1 MDILISIIILIV
13 IIILTIS
20 IIYIIK
26 DYINYKDN
34 VNKSID
40 ISTNNINNNF
50 DKINENIEIET
61 NYINN
66 KVNNFEEDI
75 NKLENNDEYIVKD
88 VKTLKDNIAN
98 LNDNIKFENKVYI
111 DNTGITSASYL
122 EPNIKLL
129 NRVNSLMGM
138 TIITDSDSTNNKNLS
153 ICDNGGRKI
162 ENGEI
167 VDANV
172 YNCVHMNINNGNFNI
187 IPDGIKELNIQNKE
201 NETIAKFDT
210 KNKSIYLGGSNKNN
224 SPLFIHNDK
233 VYIDNLN
240 IVRKNADGTDISNLD
255 NNILLSMNNTGIKGS
270 STYNKDYIHEN
281 NNNVNV
287 KYNILR
293 SAESNETK
301 IELYIYNNDINENNI
316 ISIPIDPYFKI
327 NTNVTHHD
335 ISGYLIN
342 KQQNTPNISF
352 DSNKNN
358 IFITLNS
365 KLNKYQNTDV
375 VKHTQI
381 TGDIFDID
389 TYNKISDKV
398 YENQTY
404 AKIIINNNR

>member
-88 VKTLKDNIAN
+88 VKTLKDNITN

-138 TIITDSDSTNNKNLS
+138 TIITDSDITNNKNLS

-167 VDANV
+167 VDANL

-301 IELYIYNNDINENNI
+301 IELYIYNNDINANNI

-327 NTNVTHHD
+327 NTNVEHSD
-335 ISGYLIN
+335 ITGYLVN
-342 KQQNTPNISF
+342 KQQNIPNISF

-358 IFITLNS
+358 IFIKLNS
-365 KLNKYQNTDV
+365 KLNKYKNTDV